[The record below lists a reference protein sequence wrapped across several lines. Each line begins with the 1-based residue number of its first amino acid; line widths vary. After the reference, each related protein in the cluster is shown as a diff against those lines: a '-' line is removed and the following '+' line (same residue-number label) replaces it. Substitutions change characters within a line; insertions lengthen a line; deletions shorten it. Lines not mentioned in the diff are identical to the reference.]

1 MVAHGRSL
9 WVRHAHFGHWGG
21 QKQNDPFKQIQSTNN
36 GQMAGFMGT
45 MEGNDKKAEA
55 SDSDNEEAS
64 DFSFA
69 SDME

>member
-1 MVAHGRSL
+1 MIG
-9 WVRHAHFGHWGG
+9 FTDTIEGG
-21 QKQNDPFKQIQSTNN
+21 TNDN
-36 GQMAGFMGT
+36 G
-45 MEGNDKKAEA
+45 KKAEA